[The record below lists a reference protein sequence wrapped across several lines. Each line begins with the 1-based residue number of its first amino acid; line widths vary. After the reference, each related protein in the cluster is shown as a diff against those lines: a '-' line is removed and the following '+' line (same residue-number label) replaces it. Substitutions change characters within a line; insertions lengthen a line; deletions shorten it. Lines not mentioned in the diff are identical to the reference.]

1 MPATQRFELWSP
13 ALRRAV
19 MSVCPAFFSW
29 PAQDQLKYRMHLP
42 ERVRDDIAKQLL
54 ASIQSDKTL
63 HVLHALNEQDR
74 QPLDLQHQL
83 NEKLLPLEGIGED
96 AFYLNEYLGE
106 GTSLLDFQTLRDF
119 DEHDHQFQESAR
131 ADENKAHIPQP
142 YLGAL
147 YGRWARVLVGGRLT
161 SLTLSMAAGY
171 IYDQISTAAADELQR
186 LMPHRY
192 VSGPDNG
199 KSEDG
204 MIRWDMFIDASG
216 QEAMLDE
223 LQRRI
228 WDQEQRQWA
237 ELRTRYDALDQ
248 GRIYMIDTSSDGESS
263 IAIVFSDKSALD
275 SVKLDTFMADCR
287 SNQSG
292 EADLLAEAAV
302 EAKRICTFIA
312 EQHDDLQ
319 RHFDPKVVPL
329 RKRRKVLMHPGM
341 LDDLA

>member
-1 MPATQRFELWSP
+1 MPAPQPFERWSP

-19 MSVCPAFFSW
+19 MSVCPAFFGW
-29 PAQDQLKYRMHLP
+29 PAQDQLKYRMQLP
-42 ERVRDDIAKQLL
+42 EGVRDDIAKQLL
-54 ASIQSDKTL
+54 ASIPSDTAL
-63 HVLHALNEQDR
+63 HVLQALDEQGR
-74 QPLDLQHQL
+74 LPLDLQHQL
-83 NEKLLPLEGIGED
+83 NEKLLPLKGIGED

-147 YGRWARVLVGGRLT
+147 YGRWARVLVGGHLT
-161 SLTLSMAAGY
+161 YLTLSMAAGY

-186 LMPHRY
+186 LMPHHY

-204 MIRWDMFIDASG
+204 MIRWDMRIDAGG

-223 LQRRI
+223 LQHRI
-228 WDQEQRQWA
+228 WSHEQSQWA
-237 ELRTRYDALDQ
+237 ELRTRYDALSQ
-248 GRIYMIDTSSDGESS
+248 GRTYLIDTSSEGESNM
-263 IAIVFSDKSALD
+263 AIVFSDKTALD
-275 SVKLDTFMADCR
+275 NVRFETFMTDCR
-287 SNQSG
+287 SNQSD
-292 EADLLAEAAV
+292 EADLFAEVAV
-302 EAKRICTFIA
+302 EAKRICTYIA
-312 EQHDDLQ
+312 EQHDDLL

-329 RKRRKVLMHPGM
+329 RKRRKVLMHPGV